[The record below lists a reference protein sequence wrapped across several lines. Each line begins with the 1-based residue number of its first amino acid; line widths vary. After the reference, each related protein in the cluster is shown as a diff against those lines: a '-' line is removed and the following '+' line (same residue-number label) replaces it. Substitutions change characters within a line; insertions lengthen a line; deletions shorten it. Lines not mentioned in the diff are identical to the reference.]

1 MIKAIATDLDGTLF
15 YPKRRFRLIQSDNKK
30 FLREVVESGKKLI
43 LVTGRN
49 VHVSHKVA
57 EACKIDLKDITV
69 VGCNGAFV
77 SEGGNIIESHSL
89 DHQKAKE
96 IYNYLLKDKRVKT
109 LMMFTDKI
117 NMHVDSRG
125 LNPVERFVGIIG
137 LNLQGAYYE
146 PFRMKHKYA
155 QEMLDDE
162 SVNIFKIMPWYG
174 YAKNSREIARIAT
187 IELTEKFGEF
197 FEIAWSHDAVEI
209 TPKGVDKATVLNR
222 ILKDRGIEKDEILY
236 AGDSGNDISCFR
248 EFPNSFVME
257 QAQDEVKKEAKYIIK
272 SVAELKNYCK

>member
-15 YPKRRFRLIQSDNKK
+15 YPKRRLRLIQSDNKK
-30 FLREVVESGKKLI
+30 FLKEFVDSGKKLI

-49 VHVSHKVA
+49 AHVSHKVA
-57 EACKIDLKDITV
+57 EACKIDIKDITI

-77 SEGGNIIESHSL
+77 SEGGKIVECHSL

-96 IYNYLLKDKRVKT
+96 IYDYLSKDKRVKT
-109 LMMFTDKI
+109 LMMFTDSI
-117 NMHVDSRG
+117 NMHVNSKG
-125 LNPVERFVGIIG
+125 LNPIERFVGIIG

-146 PFRMKHKYA
+146 PFKMKRKYA
-155 QEMLDDE
+155 QQMLDDE
-162 SVNIFKIMPWYG
+162 NVNIFKIMPWYG
-174 YAKNSREIARIAT
+174 YAKNSREIARNVT
-187 IELTEKFGEF
+187 IELKEKFGDF

-209 TPKGVDKATVLNR
+209 MPKGIDKAIVLER
-222 ILKDRGIEKDEILY
+222 ILKERGIEKEEVLY
-236 AGDSGNDISCFR
+236 VGDSGNDISCFR